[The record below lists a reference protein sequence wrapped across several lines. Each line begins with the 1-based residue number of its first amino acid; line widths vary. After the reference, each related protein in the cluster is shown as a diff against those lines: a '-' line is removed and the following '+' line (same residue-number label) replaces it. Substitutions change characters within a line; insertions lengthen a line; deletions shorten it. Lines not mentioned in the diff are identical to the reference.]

1 MLAAM
6 RATLIINPFAS
17 GVTEEGLA
25 AVEREL
31 RPSFELTVALTKRP
45 QHATELARGVDGPS
59 GSTSSAATGSST
71 RC

>member
-31 RPSFELTVALTKRP
+31 RPSVELTVALTKRP
-45 QHATELARGVDGPS
+45 STRPSSLAALTGPT